1 MTLLESGNGKTWETP
16 ARMSRRL
23 PLPEI
28 TGEGATA
35 LDRPYVL
42 ASIYDNECAAVA
54 IINRNINGI
63 YQQKRVD
70 VSAQPLRWDRKV
82 GIFGYL
88 HTLTLRY
95 QGGLPASP
103 FRIYAQ
109 DLASDETPTAIPYT
123 ITSDGQGIILQGAD
137 LEALCKGHDYPYSEV
152 QREANKDYTDR
163 SDPAVVLLVVDSPT
177 AQKPPA

>member
-1 MTLLESGNGKTWETP
+1 MNKVQTLF
-16 ARMSRRL
+16 
-23 PLPEI
+23 
-28 TGEGATA
+28 A
-35 LDRPYVL
+35 LL
-42 ASIYDNECAAVA
+42 AVA
-54 IINRNINGI
+54 CQLLAQNSIRIDTKTSLG
-63 YQQKRVD
+63 K
-70 VSAQPLRWDRKV
+70 VSP

-95 QGGLPASP
+95 QGGLLASP

-152 QREANKDYTDR
+152 QREANKDYTDQ

-177 AQKPPA
+177 VQKPPA

>member
-1 MTLLESGNGKTWETP
+1 
-16 ARMSRRL
+16 MSRCL

-35 LDRPYVL
+35 PDLPYVL

-70 VSAQPLRWDRKV
+70 VSTQPLRWDRKV

-109 DLASDETPTAIPYT
+109 DLATDETPTAIPYT

-163 SDPAVVLLVVDSPT
+163 NDPAVVLLVVNSPT
-177 AQKPPA
+177 VQKPPA